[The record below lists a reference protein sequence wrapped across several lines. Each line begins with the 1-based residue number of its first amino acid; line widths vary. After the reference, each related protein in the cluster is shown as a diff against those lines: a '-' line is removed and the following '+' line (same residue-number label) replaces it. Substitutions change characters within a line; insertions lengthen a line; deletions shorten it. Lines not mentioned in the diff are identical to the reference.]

1 MAILKE
7 DLKFYKSSTYND
19 TTSNGGLPSNVSVVN
34 AVSENIFPTI
44 SQAERLAGST
54 KYRKLFAKPDADGE
68 FSLYNSRVY
77 IENPTLAD
85 EAVFLFPGTISD
97 IQSSLTGSERVYGCG
112 WLDSGVVAS
121 DDTLLVRIENASQ
134 QIFQA
139 GDQIRISNKT
149 DIDDTLHTE
158 EVRTIDTV
166 SYSSQV
172 ATITLTTPLD
182 NSYSATDNATR
193 VASLLNLNT
202 IQCATTGFNIVSSG
216 GTYDDTTYPVI
227 LNNRGCVKETWTITF
242 TTSSGFR
249 VEGATLGLVGTGSV
263 TSGASPT
270 NPATNKPYFTIT
282 SAGFGGSWSAGNTI
296 SFTTNP
302 SVSAV
307 WFKRVVPANTA
318 AFTGNKFV
326 VVFDGEAD

>member
-7 DLKFYKSSTYND
+7 DLKLFKSSTYND
-19 TTSNGGLPSNVSVVN
+19 TSSNGGLPSNIAVVN

-54 KYRKLFAKPDADGE
+54 KYRKLFAKPDADGQ
-68 FSLYNSRVY
+68 FPLYNSRIY

-85 EAVFLFPGTISD
+85 EAVYIFPGTISD
-97 IQSSLTGSERVYGCG
+97 IQSALTGSERVYGCG
-112 WLDSGVVAS
+112 WLDSGVTAG
-121 DDTLLVRIENASQ
+121 DDTLLVVIENSAQ
-134 QIFQA
+134 QIFQV
-139 GDQIRISNKT
+139 GDNIRISNKT

-158 EVRTIDTV
+158 EVREIATV
-166 SYSSQV
+166 SYSGSV
-172 ATITLTTPLD
+172 ATITITVPLD
-182 NSYSATDNATR
+182 NSYSATDKATR
-193 VASLLNLNT
+193 VASLLELDT
-202 IQCATTGFNIVSSG
+202 IQCTISGFSVTSGG
-216 GTYDDTTYPVI
+216 GTYDNTGTPIV
-227 LNNRGCVKETWTITF
+227 LNNKGCVKETWTLTF

-249 VEGATLGLVGTGSV
+249 IEGASVGLVGTGSV

-270 NPATNKPYFTIT
+270 NPTTNKPYFTLA
-282 SAGFGGSWSAGNTI
+282 SGGFGGSFTAGNTI

-302 SVSAV
+302 AVSGI